1 MAGLPWDFVVFGVP
15 KSVQASKTSKQ
26 RWKDQVRTAAVT
38 AWPDGEPPLDYE
50 VQIHV
55 TYYHDS
61 APLDVDNMLKLI
73 LDALNGVVYVDD
85 KQLTDTHGHLRDLNG
100 HYRVRGL
107 TPAQA
112 RGFSSGDPFVHVR
125 VELPAPAGELP

>member
-1 MAGLPWDFVVFGVP
+1 M
-15 KSVQASKTSKQ
+15 QASKTSKQ

-100 HYRVRGL
+100 HYRVRVL
-107 TPAQA
+107 PQPRPAA
-112 RGFSSGDPFVHVR
+112 SVR
-125 VELPAPAGELP
+125 VIPSSMFGSNYQRLRGSCHE